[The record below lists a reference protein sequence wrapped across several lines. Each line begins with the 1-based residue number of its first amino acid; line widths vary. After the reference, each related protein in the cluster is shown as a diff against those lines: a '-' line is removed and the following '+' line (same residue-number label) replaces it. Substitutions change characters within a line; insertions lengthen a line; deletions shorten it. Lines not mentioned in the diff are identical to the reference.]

1 MASPATDPATVHELF
16 THVRSVVGVIVGLAI
31 GRLLQGVA
39 GIMEYPRPH
48 RIWWVHLGWVAWAII
63 FVISF
68 WWWEFHLSQV
78 TNWTLG
84 KYFFLFGYAGLYFL
98 VCAILFPTS
107 LKGVSDYQEYLLS
120 RRHWFF
126 GLIALI
132 ALIAIFD
139 LGDGL
144 IKGSNYL
151 MLLGPWYFIH
161 LALLLAFALAGALA
175 RRPSAHG
182 VIVSLALIE
191 LLGWSF
197 STYDH
202 LV

>member
-1 MASPATDPATVHELF
+1 MQSPAADPATVHELF

-48 RIWWVHLGWVAWAII
+48 KVWWVHLGWVAWAVI

-68 WWWEFHLSQV
+68 WWWEFHLSKI

-98 VCAILFPTS
+98 VCTVLFPTK
-107 LKGVSDYQEYLLS
+107 LKEHIGYQEYLLS

-132 ALIAIFD
+132 AIFD
-139 LGDGL
+139 LGDAL
-144 IKGSNYL
+144 IKGVDYL
-151 MLLGPWYFIH
+151 RLLGPWYFIH
-161 LALLLAFALAGALA
+161 LAFILTVAAGGALA
-175 RRPSAHG
+175 RRPVAHG

-197 STYDH
+197 TTYNH